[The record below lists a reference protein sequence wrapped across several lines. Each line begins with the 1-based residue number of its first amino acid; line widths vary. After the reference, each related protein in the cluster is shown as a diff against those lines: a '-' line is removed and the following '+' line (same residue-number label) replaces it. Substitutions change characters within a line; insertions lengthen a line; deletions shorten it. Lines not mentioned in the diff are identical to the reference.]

1 MIFEKVQDII
11 ATQLNIEK
19 EKITM
24 DSDIQ
29 NDLNADSIDAVE
41 IIMAIEDEFEIE
53 FPDEE
58 LEKMKLI
65 SDLVVF
71 IENNSAETE

>member
-11 ATQLNIEK
+11 AKQLNIEK